1 MNITFNRNNK
11 EFAVLIDPGKTDLDK
26 LRRTI
31 LNAHN
36 AKADYIFIGG
46 SIHTN
51 DKLDETI
58 SFIRDLTN
66 TPVVLFPGSA
76 LQISKQ
82 ADAMLFM
89 SLISGRNPELLIG
102 HQVLSAPL
110 IKEKGLKTISTG
122 YMLIENGHTSSV
134 GYMSNTMPI
143 PREKNAIAVATAMAG
158 EMLGLSCIF
167 MDAGSGASQP
177 IKPEMIRAVHQNT
190 SIPLIIGGGINTPEQ
205 LRQAYE
211 NGANIVVIGNALETN
226 PDLVGELLAI
236 RDQFT
241 EKGL

>member
-1 MNITFNRNNK
+1 MDIEFNRNKK
-11 EFAVLIDPGKTDLDK
+11 EIAVLIDPGKTDLNLLEK
-26 LRRTI
+26 TI
-31 LNAHN
+31 LNADK

-46 SIHTN
+46 SIHTS
-51 DKLDETI
+51 DKLDESI
-58 SFIRDLTN
+58 QFIRDLTN
-66 TPVVLFPGSA
+66 IPVILFPGSA
-76 LQISKQ
+76 LQISTK
-82 ADAMLFM
+82 ADATLFM

-177 IKPEMIRAVHQNT
+177 VKPEMISSVHKNVN
-190 SIPLIIGGGINTPEQ
+190 IPIIIGGGISTSNQ
-205 LRQAYE
+205 LREAFE

-226 PDLVGELLAI
+226 PDLIEELILI
-236 RDQFT
+236 RNQLSK
-241 EKGL
+241 E